1 MGTLG
6 MGIGAGLNVVSSIG
20 RASSAARLQQAQT
33 DAQHIIGEANT
44 YASNKQQEQQVAS
57 ANTQRLINN
66 GMSAVNASIQN
77 KQRSMGNQLRLTQ
90 LGNRSNDM
98 QVNMARTADKM
109 VRGTVEQ
116 RISAAEQMGALVA
129 TTAGQGGGSAQAM
142 KSALNIQQ
150 ARARAYQDEDN
161 AHQTYDMKVQ
171 AAGLQSDM
179 YLALDL
185 NQTIAAIDY
194 AQDVFTPSIPPIV
207 PGDFAPSV
215 GQSVA
220 QAATGS
226 LLNMGM
232 ALLPTLGGGGNAPS
246 SFSFKGPT
254 ANAYDTLGGGMGGI
268 SPTYGVAAG
277 GTPGTGG
284 FAFSFK

>member
-1 MGTLG
+1 MAMIAMAGLSMLSG
-6 MGIGAGLNVVSSIG
+6 MGQ
-20 RASSAARLQQAQT
+20 ASRQAKLQKAQA
-33 DAQHIIGEANT
+33 DADRIIGEANT
-44 YASNKQQEQQVAS
+44 YAQNLQRQQQVAA

-90 LGNRSNDM
+90 LGNKSNDL
-98 QVNMARTADKM
+98 QVNMARTADRM
-109 VRGTVEQ
+109 VRGNIEQ

-129 TTAGQGGGSAQAM
+129 ANAGRGGGSAAAM
-142 KSALNIQQ
+142 ASALNIQQ
-150 ARARAYQDEDN
+150 SRARAYADQDQAE
-161 AHQTYDMKVQ
+161 QTYDMKAQ
-171 AAGLQSDM
+171 AAGLVSDM
-179 YLALDL
+179 YLSLDL
-185 NQTIAAIDY
+185 NQSIANIDY

-220 QAATGS
+220 QSATGA

-232 ALLPTLGGGGNAPS
+232 ALLPTLSGGGGSS
-246 SFSFKGPT
+246 SFSFTGPS
-254 ANAYDTLGGGMGGI
+254 ADAYSAISGGTGGI